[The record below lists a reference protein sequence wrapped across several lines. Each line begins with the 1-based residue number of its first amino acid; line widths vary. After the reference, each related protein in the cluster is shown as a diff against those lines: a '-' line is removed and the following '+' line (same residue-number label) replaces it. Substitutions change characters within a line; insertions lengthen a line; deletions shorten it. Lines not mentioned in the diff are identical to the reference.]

1 MNTYQLEC
9 FLSLTSTLNFAKT
22 AEQMHTSQ
30 PAITRQIQ
38 SLEKELHTQLFYRS
52 KRNVELSEDGKSF
65 IVDAKNMIDIS
76 NQAIHKFHDRTGK
89 IEPLAIASA
98 STGRIAFLT
107 PVLTELKEEFPNL
120 HPTLLTIPITQA
132 IKKIEEGTI
141 QIAIG
146 AKIENL
152 QNCVYKELTKS
163 KLVCLY
169 NEKFDL
175 DSKAE
180 ITTDLLKEYPCI
192 LFNPLNV
199 PFSFFSRQKS
209 EAINFPE
216 QERYYCDYP
225 QEAIILAESG
235 MGITVLP
242 EILIPEFVNLPRKE
256 LSNHAKISYGLY
268 YKTNTDSEIVEEF
281 IEKSKEQFRY
291 KRSQ

>member
-38 SLEKELHTQLFYRS
+38 SLEKELHTQLFYRT

-65 IVDAKNMIDIS
+65 IGDARNMIAIS
-76 NQAIHKFHDRTGK
+76 NRAINKFHNRTGK
-89 IEPLAIASA
+89 IEPLSIASA
-98 STGRIAFLT
+98 TTGPGRVEFLT
-107 PVLTELKEEFPNL
+107 PVLTELKEEYPNL
-120 HPTLLTIPITQA
+120 HPALLTIPITQA

-146 AKIENL
+146 PKIENS
-152 QNCVYKELTKS
+152 QNCVYKEFAKS

-169 NEKFDL
+169 NEKFDVT
-175 DSKAE
+175 SKE
-180 ITTDLLKEYPCI
+180 EVTTESLKEYPCI
-192 LFNPLNV
+192 LFNPLSV
-199 PFSFFSRQKS
+199 PFSLFSKKKS
-209 EAINFPE
+209 EAIKYSE

-242 EILIPEFVNLPRKE
+242 EILIPEFVDLPRRE
-256 LSNHAKISYGLY
+256 VSNQRKISYGIY
-268 YKTNTDSEIVEEF
+268 YRANTNSQIVKAF
-281 IEKSKEQFRY
+281 IKKAKEQFQ
-291 KRSQ
+291 K